1 MSFKI
6 SEKDVKQIL
15 MEKVAR
21 MVSDDIANLAMAY
34 VVSNN
39 FKSTKTV
46 EIIKRPG
53 CILLMHKSGVSFAV
67 TVAKDSFEVSR
78 TDSESNQE
86 RMEVSTTN
94 TALKMFPK
102 FDKHLDKNVMPL
114 NKSMSKKKWKS
125 RAQFQEALHKVEKKT
140 RYFMMNMPELVELR
154 RLMQIGNVI

>member
-1 MSFKI
+1 MGFKI

-21 MVSDDIANLAMAY
+21 MASDDIANLVMAY
-34 VVSNN
+34 VVANK

-46 EIIKRPG
+46 EVVKRPG

-67 TVAKDSFEVSR
+67 TAAKDSFEVSR
-78 TDSESNQE
+78 TDPESNQE
-86 RMEVSTTN
+86 KMEVSTAN

-102 FDKHLDKNVMPL
+102 FDDYLDRKVMPL
-114 NKSMSKKKWKS
+114 HKSMSKRKWKS
-125 RAQFQEALHKVEKKT
+125 REQFKAALKKVEEKT